1 MNLYQ
6 EMLCK
11 LLENERIEVK
21 FPDIPA
27 MVNMVELKCY
37 EALRKIKEILE
48 DHTLSDKECF
58 WKIEEIV
65 LLLEELGS
73 HAGVR
78 HDFG

>member
-6 EMLCK
+6 EVLCN
-11 LLENERIEVK
+11 LLRNETLEIK
-21 FPDIPA
+21 FPNIPA

-48 DHTLSDKECF
+48 DDSLSDEECF

-65 LLLEELGS
+65 VVLEEIGS
-73 HAGVR
+73 GAGNR